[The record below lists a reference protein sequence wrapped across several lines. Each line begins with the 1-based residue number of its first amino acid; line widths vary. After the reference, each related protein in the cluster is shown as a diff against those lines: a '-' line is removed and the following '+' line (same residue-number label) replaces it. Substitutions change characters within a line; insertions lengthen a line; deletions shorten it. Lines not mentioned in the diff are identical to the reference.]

1 VGRHSAE
8 EYDSKDEVTV
18 VLSHRRSSDDGW
30 YIVALLAV
38 IFFAGSVM
46 LVWDPLGLTRLV
58 VSLLSRV

>member
-1 VGRHSAE
+1 MGRHSAE